1 MWRAVAVAVL
11 ALSAGCT
18 GLLASDGPADPTVT
32 PAPVPATGTAQP
44 VDVPRANGTVDF
56 DRVRARHRLAL
67 SNRSYH
73 LHVEQPSRT
82 TLDVWVDRDAGVVRV
97 RRTVGRL
104 VDDLVRVDGT
114 VYTNVRDDPDD
125 DYRVVPSTERTPLLD
140 SLTGADLLRRSLH
153 ARAYRRV
160 GTVQRGGRTLAVLY
174 SNDTEPPL
182 TDGDPDQATGV
193 ESRVY
198 VDRQGIVRRVDYEAH
213 LRDGNTV
220 TITLTVRTG
229 IDRIP
234 VPWWLESNDPYT
246 SGSM

>member
-1 MWRAVAVAVL
+1 MWRAAVVAVL
-11 ALSAGCT
+11 VLFGGCT
-18 GLLASDGPADPTVT
+18 GLLASDGSAGTTVT
-32 PAPVPATGTAQP
+32 PAPVPETETARP
-44 VDVPRANGTVDF
+44 VDVPRSNGTVDI
-56 DRVRARHRLAL
+56 DRVFARHRLAL
-67 SNRSYH
+67 ANRSYH

-82 TLDVWVDRDAGVVRV
+82 TLDVWADRDAGIVRV
-97 RRTVGRL
+97 QRTVGRL
-104 VDDLVRVDGT
+104 VDDLVRADGT

-140 SLTGADLLRRSLH
+140 SLTGAELLRRSLH

-160 GTVQRGGRTLAVLY
+160 GTVQRGGRTLAVLS

-198 VDRQGIVRRVDYEAH
+198 VDQRGVVRRVDYEAH
-213 LRDGNTV
+213 LRDGRTV
-220 TITLTVRTG
+220 TITVTVRTG